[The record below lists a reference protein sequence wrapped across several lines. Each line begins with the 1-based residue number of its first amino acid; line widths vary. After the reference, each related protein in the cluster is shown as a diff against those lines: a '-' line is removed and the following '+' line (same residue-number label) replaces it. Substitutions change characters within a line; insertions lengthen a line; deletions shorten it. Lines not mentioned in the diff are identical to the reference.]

1 MNKVLDP
8 EVGVGQPTDTNVNP
22 SGVGD
27 SLLKQSEGRSLD
39 TTDNKSKV
47 PSKLSPEKKKE
58 IILLCLCMVL
68 SQTTRQ
74 NVIALLPPFCDDNFP
89 QFAGLASGV
98 LLCSYQIGFI
108 FTAPFVGAFLPKI
121 GRKNAVTTGLMCM
134 VISSYSYAF
143 ASYMT
148 SPTAFYA
155 VSYVSRLV

>member
-27 SLLKQSEGRSLD
+27 SLLKQSKDESLD
-39 TTDNKSKV
+39 TADDKSK
-47 PSKLSPEKKKE
+47 PTKLSPDQKKE
-58 IILLCLCMVL
+58 MVLLCLCMIL

-89 QFAGLASGV
+89 QFKGLASGV

-108 FTAPFVGAFLPKI
+108 CTAPFVGAFLPKI

-155 VSYVSRLV
+155 ISYV